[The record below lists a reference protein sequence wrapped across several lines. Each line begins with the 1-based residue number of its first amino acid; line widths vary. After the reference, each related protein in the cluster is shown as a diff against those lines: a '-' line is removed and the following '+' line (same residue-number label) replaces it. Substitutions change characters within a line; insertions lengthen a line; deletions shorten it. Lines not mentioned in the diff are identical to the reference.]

1 MRNNYEIIASG
12 STGNAIILR
21 DYILL
26 DCGVPYSKIKD
37 RVRELKL
44 VFISHIHQDHLLP
57 ATIKKLAFERP
68 NLKFVV
74 GKFLVDTLVKL
85 GVEKRNIFVLEQNKR
100 YDLGAI
106 EVEPIL
112 LAHDVPNFGF
122 KIRFKKDNYKVL
134 YCVDTSTLDGIKAR
148 NYNLYLCESNYSKE
162 ELEQRKIEKQ
172 QNGEFTYEDR
182 VVNTH
187 LSQEQWNKFM
197 LENAGENSE
206 CIKIHQHKEKG
217 DIKNNE

>member
-26 DCGVPYSKIKD
+26 DCGVPYIQIKPYIKQ
-37 RVRELKL
+37 LKL

-74 GKFLVDTLVKL
+74 GKFLVETLVKL
-85 GVEKRNIFVLEQNKR
+85 GVEKRNIFVLENGKK

-112 LAHDVPNFGF
+112 LEHDVPNFGY
-122 KIRFKKDNYKVL
+122 KIIFKKDNYKVL
-134 YCVDTSTLDGIKAR
+134 YCVDTATLDGIKAR
-148 NYNLYLCESNYSKE
+148 NYNLYLVESNYNKE
-162 ELEQRKIEKQ
+162 ELEQRIIKKK

-182 VVNTH
+182 VLNTH
-187 LSQEQWNKFM
+187 LSEEQWKKFM